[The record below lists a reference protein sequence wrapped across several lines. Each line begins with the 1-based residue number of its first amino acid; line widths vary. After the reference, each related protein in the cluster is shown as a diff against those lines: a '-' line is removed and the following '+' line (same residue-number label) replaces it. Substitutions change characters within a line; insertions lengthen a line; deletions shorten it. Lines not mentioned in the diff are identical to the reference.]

1 MKQINKYIYIYIYIY
16 YIYIYDFQQFQ
27 TIRSFG
33 DVFPMVKLE

>member
-1 MKQINKYIYIYIYIY
+1 MKQINKYIYIYIYC
-16 YIYIYDFQQFQ
+16 IYIYGFQQFQ